1 MSAIKGYM
9 SQEFEDDMYLADV
22 PNTPFIKNENFFIDE
37 YDENN
42 EVYMGPNI
50 KPVPRG
56 DKIKDEITGKVV
68 LKVGDNIS
76 TDHIVPSDSKLLPYR
91 SNVPYL
97 AKFSFSKVDPEFYNR
112 AVANN
117 GGFIVGGDNYGQGSS
132 REHAAL
138 VPNYLKIKAIF
149 AVSFARI
156 HRSNLINNGILP
168 LVIKANEQDFF
179 NDHDSYKIIN
189 IKEVVENNGE
199 VEVINEN
206 TNESINASLTLSP
219 REKVMIKYG
228 GLLNAIKEL
237 GGDF

>member
-1 MSAIKGYM
+1 
-9 SQEFEDDMYLADV
+9 MYLDEV
-22 PNTPFIKNENFFIDE
+22 PSTPFIKNKNFFIDE
-37 YDENN
+37 YDPQTN
-42 EVYMGPNI
+42 VYMGPNI

-56 DKIKDEITGKVV
+56 EKLTNELKGKVV

-91 SNVPYL
+91 SNVPHL
-97 AKFSFSKVDPEFYNR
+97 AKFSFCKVDDQFYTR
-112 AVANN
+112 AIENN

-138 VPNYLKIKAIF
+138 VPNYLKIKAVF
-149 AVSFARI
+149 ALSFARI

-168 LVIKANEQDFF
+168 LVINQDGYDFLTNEDEYILL
-179 NDHDSYKIIN
+179 NV
-189 IKEVVENNGE
+189 KEAVENNQDII
-199 VEVINEN
+199 VKNTK
-206 TNESINASLTLSP
+206 TNETITVELKLSS
-219 REKVMIKYG
+219 REKVMILQG

>member
-1 MSAIKGYM
+1 M
-9 SQEFEDDMYLADV
+9 
-22 PNTPFIKNENFFIDE
+22 
-37 YDENN
+37 
-42 EVYMGPNI
+42 
-50 KPVPRG
+50 
-56 DKIKDEITGKVV
+56 TGKVV

-76 TDHIVPSDSKLLPYR
+76 TDHIVPSDSKLLPFR
-91 SNVPYL
+91 SNVPHL

-112 AVANN
+112 AVKNN

-149 AVSFARI
+149 AISFARI

-168 LVIKANEQDFF
+168 LVIDAKDYDFF
-179 NDHDSYKIIN
+179 NDQDDYELSDLLTAV
-189 IKEVVENNGE
+189 KEGKDIVVTNK
-199 VEVINEN
+199 N
-206 TNESINASLTLSP
+206 TNETITAHLSLSA
-219 REKVMIKYG
+219 REKVMIQYG